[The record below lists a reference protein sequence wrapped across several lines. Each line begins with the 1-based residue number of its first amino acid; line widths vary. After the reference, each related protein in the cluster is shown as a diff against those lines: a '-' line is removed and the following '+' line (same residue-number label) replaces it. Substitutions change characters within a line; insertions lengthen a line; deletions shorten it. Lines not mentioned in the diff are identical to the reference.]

1 MQSAKV
7 TIPSLQQMKREGKKI
22 VGVVAYDYAMAQIV
36 DRAGVDIVSVGD
48 SVGMNMWGQQSEL
61 EVTLDQMI
69 LACQA
74 VRRGVTHA
82 LVSCDFPYGP
92 LQAGIEPA
100 VSAAIRIVKEAGAD
114 MVKLDGASAFPDAV
128 KAIVRAGV
136 PVWGQFGITPHTALR
151 LGGMSKAGPELATEM
166 KDQLLAEAH
175 LLEDCGASLLDFT
188 NSGPVAGAE
197 VTRAMTIPVIGG
209 LGGGPWLDGRV
220 RAIVN
225 AIGYSAAALD
235 DEKTPRYANV
245 ARVAL
250 DAIKEYAEDVR
261 EGRQIKG
268 GRPQ

>member
-1 MQSAKV
+1 
-7 TIPSLQQMKREGKKI
+7 
-22 VGVVAYDYAMAQIV
+22 
-36 DRAGVDIVSVGD
+36 
-48 SVGMNMWGQQSEL
+48 
-61 EVTLDQMI
+61 
-69 LACQA
+69 
-74 VRRGVTHA
+74 
-82 LVSCDFPYGP
+82 
-92 LQAGIEPA
+92 
-100 VSAAIRIVKEAGAD
+100 
-114 MVKLDGASAFPDAV
+114 
-128 KAIVRAGV
+128 
-136 PVWGQFGITPHTALR
+136 
-151 LGGMSKAGPELATEM
+151 MSKAGPELATEM

-245 ARVAL
+245 ARIAL

-268 GRPQ
+268 GRP